1 MTARVGLRMTTDIAD
16 AIETLLGRRP
26 LRIVPMGGGCIA
38 PVYRCDFA
46 GGERVVAKEPT
57 PGRTLECEAWMLG
70 YLRRNSALPVP
81 AVLAAAP
88 ALLLLEYIDSGDPID
103 ARAEAHAAELLA
115 ALHAIKGPHFGFLR
129 DTLIGPLDQP
139 NPPTPR
145 WIDFFREQRL
155 LHRARAALEAGR
167 LPARLLARIEAL
179 AARLERWIEEP
190 PHPALIHGDSWSGNV
205 LVKAGRIA
213 GFIDPAIH
221 WAHPEIEL
229 AFGTLFGP
237 FGEAFFD
244 RYRALAPLAPG
255 FFEAR
260 RDLYNLYPL
269 LVHVQLF
276 GGGYVS
282 SVAKTLEKFGV

>member
-1 MTARVGLRMTTDIAD
+1 MDLAGR
-16 AIETLLGRRP
+16 IERLLGKRP
-26 LRIVPMGGGCIA
+26 ARIAAMGGGCIA
-38 PVYRCDFA
+38 PVHRCDLP
-46 GGERVVAKEPT
+46 GGERIVAKQPS

-70 YLRRNSALPVP
+70 YLREHSALPAP
-81 AVLAAAP
+81 AVLAAEP
-88 ALLLLEYIDSGDPID
+88 DLLLLEYIDSGDALD
-103 ARAEAHAAELLA
+103 ARAERHLAELLA
-115 ALHAIKGPHFGFLR
+115 ALHAIEGPYFGFER

-139 NPPTPR
+139 NPPSPR
-145 WIDFFREQRL
+145 WLDFFRDRRL
-155 LHRARAALEAGR
+155 LHRAGAAHEAGR

-190 PHPALIHGDSWSGNV
+190 RHPALVHGDCWSGNV
-205 LVKAGRIA
+205 LAKAGRVA
-213 GFIDPAIH
+213 GLIDPAIH

-237 FGEAFFD
+237 MGEAFFH
-244 RYRALAPLAPG
+244 RYAELAPLAPG

-276 GGGYVS
+276 GGGYVN
-282 SVAKTLEKFGV
+282 SVARTLDKFGV